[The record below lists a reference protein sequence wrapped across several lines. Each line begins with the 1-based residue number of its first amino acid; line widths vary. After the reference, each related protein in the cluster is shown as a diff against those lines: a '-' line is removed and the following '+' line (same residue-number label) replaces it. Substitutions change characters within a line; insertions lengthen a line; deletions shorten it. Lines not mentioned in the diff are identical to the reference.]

1 MLKKIIPFLLFAFL
15 LIHCKKEKTIILS
28 VANYSE
34 VINQQFTGDLA
45 FETTSF
51 VEKYWRIAGN
61 TGFNKTI
68 YKIANDLEKAGFILE
83 KNANVNEMLT
93 YRIEKR
99 PLKNP
104 TWESVDATLT
114 INNEKTPLLQHST
127 NRNMIAL
134 NSYSTPKDGITAEVI
149 HIEDLK
155 KLSTL
160 DVKGKIVFAETSPY
174 RIFKTAIIEGKA
186 AGLITYNNPDYL
198 QPEKNTTSIQFR
210 SIPLDTIN
218 KPWAIALSFAAK
230 ERLKKSLEEGKVI
243 LNVNIE
249 TNIYPSEEL
258 TIIADIK
265 GNELPK
271 ERLVFSA
278 HIQEPGA
285 NDNATGVGVALEMA
299 ELTAKF
305 ILKKEFQPKRT
316 LTFLWGDEII
326 STRRYVKEDSIRAKN
341 IKWGISLDMVGENTA
356 KTGGVFLIEK
366 MPDPSAIWTRGND
379 KHSEWGGS
387 KMRLEQMKPHYLND
401 FLIDKFK
408 AQGKRANWLVSTNP
422 FEGGSD
428 HVPFLQNNIPS
439 VLFWHFTD
447 QFYHTD
453 NDRIDKVSKTTLK
466 NVGVTSLIAA
476 YTLLNADENTAKT
489 MIANLEKTAVHRL
502 NEELKQ
508 SEIALHK
515 GDSLSTQVAIITAWK
530 DWYKKSFSTTLDLVS
545 NKQYIEKEITSAH
558 ELMDSIAAT
567 ITNQLQK
574 KRKKTA
580 LVAKINSEF

>member
-1 MLKKIIPFLLFAFL
+1 MFKKIIPFLFIALF
-15 LIHCKKEKTIILS
+15 LISCKKEKTIVLS
-28 VANYSE
+28 TANYSD
-34 VINQQFTGDLA
+34 VINQEFTGDLA

-51 VEKYWRIAGN
+51 VEKYWRVVGN

-68 YKIANDLEKAGFILE
+68 YKIANDLEKSGFVLE
-83 KNANVNEMLT
+83 ENATENEMLT

-104 TWESVDATLT
+104 TWESVDAMLT
-114 INNEKTPLLQHST
+114 MNNEKTPLLQHAT
-127 NRNMIAL
+127 NRNMIVL
-134 NSYSTPKDGITAEVI
+134 NSYSTPKEGITAEVI
-149 HIEDLK
+149 HIKDLN
-155 KLSTL
+155 KLSEL

-186 AGLITYNNPDYL
+186 AGLITYNNPKYL

-210 SIPLDTIN
+210 SIPLDTVN

-230 ERLKKSLEEGKVI
+230 ERLKIALEKGKVT
-243 LNVNIE
+243 LNASIE

-299 ELTAKF
+299 SLTAKF
-305 ILKKEFQPKRT
+305 IHKKEFQPKRT

-341 IKWGISLDMVGENTA
+341 IKWGISLDMVGEDTA

-387 KMRLEQMKPHYLND
+387 KMRLDQMKPHYLND

-428 HVPFLQNNIPS
+428 HVPFLRNNIPS

-466 NVGVTSLIAA
+466 NVGTTSLIAA
-476 YTLLNADENTAKT
+476 YTLLNADKNTAKT
-489 MIANLEKTAVHRL
+489 IIADLEKAAIIRL
-502 NEELKQ
+502 NKELKQ
-508 SEIALHK
+508 SKIALNS
-515 GDSLSTQVAIITAWK
+515 GDSLNTQIEIINAWK
-530 DWYKKSFSTTLDLVS
+530 DWYKNSFTTTLDLVS
-545 NKQYIEKEITSAH
+545 NEQLIKKEIASSH
-558 ELMDSIAAT
+558 KLMDSIAT
-567 ITNQLQK
+567 RIINQLQK
-574 KRKKTA
+574 KA
-580 LVAKINSEF
+580 

>member
-1 MLKKIIPFLLFAFL
+1 MFKKIIPFLFITLF
-15 LIHCKKEKTIILS
+15 LISCKKEKTIVLS
-28 VANYSE
+28 TANYSN
-34 VINQQFTGDLA
+34 VINQEFTGDLA

-51 VEKYWRIAGN
+51 VEKYWRVVGN

-68 YKIANDLEKAGFILE
+68 YKIANDLEKSGFVLE
-83 KNANVNEMLT
+83 ENATENEMLT

-104 TWESVDATLT
+104 TWESVDAMLT
-114 INNEKTPLLQHST
+114 MNDEKTPLLQHAT

-134 NSYSTPKDGITAEVI
+134 NSYSTPKEGITAEVI
-149 HIEDLK
+149 HIKDLN
-155 KLSTL
+155 KLSEL

-186 AGLITYNNPDYL
+186 AGLITYNNPKYL

-210 SIPLDTIN
+210 SIPLDTVHE
-218 KPWAIALSFAAK
+218 PWAIALSFAAK
-230 ERLKKSLEEGKVI
+230 ERLKLALEKGKVT
-243 LNVNIE
+243 LNASIE

-258 TIIADIK
+258 TIVADIK

-299 ELTAKF
+299 SLTAKF
-305 ILKKEFQPKRT
+305 IHKKEFQPKRT

-326 STRRYVKEDSIRAKN
+326 STRRYVTEDSIRAKN
-341 IKWGISLDMVGENTA
+341 IKWGISLDMVGEDTA

-387 KMRLEQMKPHYLND
+387 KMRLDQMKPHYLND

-428 HVPFLQNNIPS
+428 HVPFLRNNIPS

-466 NVGVTSLIAA
+466 NVGTTSLIAA
-476 YTLLNADENTAKT
+476 YTLLNADKNTAKT
-489 MIANLEKTAVHRL
+489 IIADLEKAAIIRL
-502 NEELKQ
+502 NKELKQ
-508 SEIALHK
+508 SKIALNS
-515 GDSLSTQVAIITAWK
+515 GDSLNTQIEIINAWK
-530 DWYKKSFSTTLDLVS
+530 DWYKNSFTTTLDLVS
-545 NKQYIEKEITSAH
+545 NEQLINKEIASSH
-558 ELMDSIAAT
+558 KLMDSIAT
-567 ITNQLQK
+567 RIINQLQK
-574 KRKKTA
+574 KA
-580 LVAKINSEF
+580 

>member
-1 MLKKIIPFLLFAFL
+1 MIQKSILLL
-15 LIHCKKEKTIILS
+15 LISIFFINCKTDTSLELNTS
-28 VANYSE
+28 NYAD
-34 VINQQFTGDLA
+34 VINKEFTGDIA

-51 VEKYWRIAGN
+51 VEKYWRVVGN
-61 TGFNKTI
+61 TGFNKSI
-68 YKIANDLEKAGFILE
+68 YKIAETLEKAGYVLE
-83 KNANVNEMLT
+83 DKATENDILT

-104 TWESVDATLT
+104 TWESVNASIKIDGELDF
-114 INNEKTPLLQHST
+114 LLEHST

-134 NSYSTPKDGITAEVI
+134 NSYSTPKEGITAEVVYI
-149 HIEDLK
+149 KDIQQ
-155 KLSTL
+155 LSKM

-174 RIFKTAIIEGKA
+174 QIFKSAIIDGKA
-186 AGLITYNNPDYL
+186 AGIITYNNPDYL

-210 SIPLDTIN
+210 SIPLDSVN
-218 KPWAIALSFAAK
+218 KPWAIALSYQAK
-230 ERLKKSLEEGKVI
+230 ERLKRALEYEKLELKVI
-243 LNVNIE
+243 VE

-265 GNELPK
+265 GKKTPK

-278 HIQEPGA
+278 HVQEPGA

-299 ELTAKF
+299 TLTAKF
-305 ILKKEFQPKRT
+305 IKQKQFQPNRT

-326 STRRYVKEDSIRAKN
+326 STRRYVQEDTIRAKE

-356 KTGGVFLIEK
+356 KTGGTFLIEK

-379 KHSEWGGS
+379 KHTEWGGS
-387 KMRLEQMKPHYLND
+387 TMTLDEMKPHYLND

-408 AQGKRANWLVSTNP
+408 TQGKRANWVVNTNP

-428 HVPFLQNNIPS
+428 HVPFLHENIPS

-453 NDRIDKVSKTTLK
+453 NDRIENVSKTTLK
-466 NVGVTSLIAA
+466 NVGTTALIVA
-476 YTLLNADENTAKT
+476 YTLLNADENTAKS
-489 MIANLEKTAVHRL
+489 ILSDLEKAAVNRL

-508 SEIALHK
+508 SKIAIHK
-515 GDSLSTQVAIITAWK
+515 GDAISTQIITAWK
-530 DWYKKSFSTTLDLVS
+530 NWYKKSFVTTKDLVS
-545 NKQYIEKEITSAH
+545 DEKIIHKEIEKSKKLI
-558 ELMDSIAAT
+558 DSIAT
-567 ITNQLQK
+567 EIERKLQQ
-574 KRKKTA
+574 
-580 LVAKINSEF
+580 